1 MSVRKAARQF
11 VMPRQTLRDRT
22 TGKIDADC
30 VTTGRVP
37 VLSMEEEAKLVDH
50 LKIMAS
56 YGYGYTRQEVA
67 DIASDYAVHLQKR
80 TKDSPFT
87 IRWFRGFIKRWPE
100 LRVLKS
106 QGLEIARAKGAYVA
120 NIDKFFKFLL
130 DNVLTKY
137 GLKDN
142 PHLIFNVD
150 EKGITPDR
158 PIMNAIKLCA
168 LILLL

>member
-1 MSVRKAARQF
+1 ML
-11 VMPRQTLRDRT
+11 T
-22 TGKIDADC
+22 

-37 VLSMEEEAKLVDH
+37 VLSMEEAKLVVH
-50 LKIMAS
+50 LKIIVS

-106 QGLEIARAKGAYVA
+106 QGLEITRAKCVSVA
-120 NIDKFFKFLL
+120 NIDKYFKEL

-137 GLKDN
+137 GLKDK

-150 EKGITPDR
+150 DKQYFIG
-158 PIMNAIKLCA
+158 
-168 LILLL
+168 